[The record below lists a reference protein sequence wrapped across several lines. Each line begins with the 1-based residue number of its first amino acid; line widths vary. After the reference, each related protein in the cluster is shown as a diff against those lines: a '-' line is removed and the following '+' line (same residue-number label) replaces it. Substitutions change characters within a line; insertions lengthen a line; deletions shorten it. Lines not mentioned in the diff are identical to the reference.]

1 MHLPGT
7 LPAEGETPA
16 RRRPRDKQEEE
27 KTMMKTFATAAAFCA
42 LLAGTA
48 HAEKIGVAMSL
59 FDDNYLTVLRHN
71 IQSHADALGVQVQ
84 MEDALGDIARQQ
96 SQIENFVASGVDGI
110 IVMLVDADSGKA
122 MSKIADQ
129 AGVPLVFVNMLPANM
144 DKFPAKQ
151 AWVGS
156 DEEQAGELQA
166 AEVCKLMGGK
176 GDALILMGQ
185 LGTTGQR
192 GRTAAEERVFS
203 NPPCDGIKILDQQ
216 TANWMRTP
224 AMDLMTNWITSGMK
238 PQAVVA
244 NNDEMALGAIQ
255 ALKSSGVDMKDVIV
269 AGVDATQD
277 ALAAMKGGDLDVTV
291 YQSAKGQGE
300 GALDT
305 VLKIAKGDSFEH
317 KVTVPFELV
326 TPANLDA
333 YLKKN

>member
-1 MHLPGT
+1 
-7 LPAEGETPA
+7 
-16 RRRPRDKQEEE
+16 
-27 KTMMKTFATAAAFCA
+27 MKKLAMATALLA

-71 IQSHADALGVQVQ
+71 IQRHAGDLGGVEVQ
-84 MEDALGDIARQQ
+84 MEDAQGDIARQQ
-96 SQIENFVASGVDGI
+96 SQIENFAASGVDGI

-122 MSKIADQ
+122 MSRIAER

-144 DKFPAKQ
+144 DTFPDKQ

-166 AEVCKLMGGK
+166 TEVCKLMGGE
-176 GDALILMGQ
+176 GNAVILMGQ

-192 GRTAAEERVFS
+192 GRTAAAERVLQS
-203 NPPCDGIKILDQQ
+203 DECKGIKILDSQ

-238 PQAVVA
+238 PDAVLA

-255 ALKSSGVDMKDVIV
+255 ALKSSGFKMDQVVV

-277 ALAAMKGGDLDVTV
+277 ALASIKTGDLDVTV

-305 VLKIAKGDSFEH
+305 VLKIARGESYEQ
-317 KVTVPFELV
+317 KVAVPFELV
-326 TPANLDA
+326 TPENVDD
-333 YLKKN
+333 YTVRN

>member
-1 MHLPGT
+1 
-7 LPAEGETPA
+7 
-16 RRRPRDKQEEE
+16 
-27 KTMMKTFATAAAFCA
+27 MKKLAMATALLA

-71 IQSHADALGVQVQ
+71 IQRHAGELGGVEVQ
-84 MEDALGDIARQQ
+84 MEDAQGDIARQQ
-96 SQIENFVASGVDGI
+96 SQIENFAASGVDGI

-122 MSKIADQ
+122 MSRIAER

-144 DKFPAKQ
+144 DTFPDKQ

-166 AEVCKLMGGK
+166 TEVCKLMGGE
-176 GDALILMGQ
+176 GNAVILMGQ

-192 GRTAAEERVFS
+192 GRTAAAERVLQS
-203 NPPCDGIKILDQQ
+203 DECKGIKILDSQ

-238 PQAVVA
+238 PDAVLA

-255 ALKSSGVDMKDVIV
+255 ALKSSGFKMDQVVV

-277 ALAAMKGGDLDVTV
+277 ALASIKTGDLDVTV

-305 VLKIAKGDSFEH
+305 VLKIARGESYEQ
-317 KVTVPFELV
+317 KVAVPFELV
-326 TPANLDA
+326 TPENVDD
-333 YLKKN
+333 YTVRN

>member
-1 MHLPGT
+1 
-7 LPAEGETPA
+7 
-16 RRRPRDKQEEE
+16 
-27 KTMMKTFATAAAFCA
+27 MKKFAMATALLA

-71 IQSHADALGVQVQ
+71 IQRHAGDLGGVEVQ
-84 MEDALGDIARQQ
+84 MEDAQGDIARQQ

-110 IVMLVDADSGKA
+110 IVMLVDADSGRA
-122 MSKIADQ
+122 MSRIAER

-144 DKFPAKQ
+144 DTFPDKQ

-166 AEVCKLMGGK
+166 TEVCKLMGGE
-176 GDALILMGQ
+176 GNAVILMGQ

-192 GRTAAEERVFS
+192 GRTAAAERVLQS
-203 NPPCDGIKILDQQ
+203 DECKGITVLDSQ

-238 PQAVVA
+238 PDAVLA

-255 ALKSSGVDMKDVIV
+255 ALKSSGFRMDQVVV

-277 ALAAMKGGDLDVTV
+277 ALAAIKTGDLDVTV

-305 VLKIAKGDSFEH
+305 VLKIARGETYEQR
-317 KVTVPFELV
+317 VAVPFELV
-326 TPANLDA
+326 TPENVDE
-333 YLKKN
+333 YTVRN